1 MDKAAGPV
9 LLSTSWASPS
19 HQWTSGED
27 RGAAATFS
35 AYDLLG
41 PQTEHCY
48 RPGEAAGRAVRCTLL
63 NNLHSSVNRYLLNA
77 QLVP

>member
-1 MDKAAGPV
+1 MDKAAQFSCLSAGP
-9 LLSTSWASPS
+9 AP

-41 PQTEHCY
+41 PQTEDCY

-63 NNLHSSVNRYLLNA
+63 NNLHSSVNR
-77 QLVP
+77 